1 MQKSHLDFGPLKSL
15 MNELSS
21 NSDKIDALEK
31 ESQNIEAGRGGQL
44 FE

>member
-1 MQKSHLDFGPLKSL
+1 MVKTNFDFGSFKSL

-31 ESQNIEAGRGGQL
+31 A
-44 FE
+44 